1 MSDLEF
7 PRRMY
12 TVMVFQ
18 SIDDSALATGVVKG
32 FHNRP
37 IMNGKQQRHVILKAH
52 DANKKL
58 SSPTRSYKLLAVD
71 ATLHSGLQE
80 IVISDQVV

>member
-7 PRRMY
+7 PRRLY

-37 IMNGKQQRHVILKAH
+37 IMNQRHVILKAH

-80 IVISDQVV
+80 IVVSDQVV